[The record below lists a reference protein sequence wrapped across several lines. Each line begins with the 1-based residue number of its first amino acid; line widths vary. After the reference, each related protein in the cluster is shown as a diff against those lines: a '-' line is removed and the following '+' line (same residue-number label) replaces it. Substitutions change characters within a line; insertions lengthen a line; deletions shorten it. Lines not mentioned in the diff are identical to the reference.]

1 MRFQSFA
8 IFIATTLVVAEI
20 FASTPTTSTDSRV
33 ASRPYSSNQMPPA
46 MIMNMQQQMRIQN
59 GISERQ
65 YFIKSTEAE
74 ISRLDKELQKSI
86 NFTQP
91 KLMDSMRR
99 NKRQHEQNLAQAKID
114 LSVLE
119 KQEATLFPKKK

>member
-1 MRFQSFA
+1 
-8 IFIATTLVVAEI
+8 
-20 FASTPTTSTDSRV
+20 
-33 ASRPYSSNQMPPA
+33 

-119 KQEATLFPKKK
+119 KQEATLFPKKNKKVIKR